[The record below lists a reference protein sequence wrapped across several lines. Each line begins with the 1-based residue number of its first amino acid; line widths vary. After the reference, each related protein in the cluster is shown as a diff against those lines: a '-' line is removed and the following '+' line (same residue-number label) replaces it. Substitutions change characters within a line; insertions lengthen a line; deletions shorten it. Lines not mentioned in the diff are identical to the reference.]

1 MLANYAGEPIKEHG
15 DKLTAAEIQ
24 QAEAEAADFI
34 RGVIERAKEGER
46 DWKAKEANKRKARRT
61 RSRQNQKRE
70 R

>member
-1 MLANYAGEPIKEHG
+1 MQANYAGEPIKEHD

-46 DWKAKEANKRKARRT
+46 DWKDKQAAKRQARRAAAKV
-61 RSRQNQKRE
+61 RNGI
-70 R
+70 